1 MPFLIDGHNVISAL
15 EDIDLEDPHD
25 EVKLVF
31 KLRAWAGR
39 IRRKAIVIFD
49 GGIPGGYSRKLSRDN
64 LKVIFAARQHT
75 NADRIIHARLR
86 RLRDAPNWTVVSSD
100 HEVLDSAR
108 EVGARVMTAQEFA
121 EQLQVTLTIEREKP
135 EALASGELEEW
146 LEVFGDAEDIPIPP
160 SARAEAT
167 QVPSEPTPSVPPVGK
182 RKARPPARPKLT
194 HTERTLGEQV
204 DLPMPD
210 DVPLDKVRPPIPDA
224 DQVEGKPTYP
234 SDREVEAWLDVFEEP
249 LEPEPTP
256 ARPKRKRRPKP
267 KSRQRKRDLA
277 VAKENPDAL
286 DPDDVK
292 AWLDVF
298 ADRPTPPPEPAP
310 ASKPKRRKQARGQRQ
325 EETPQRRR
333 KKRRKKVRT
342 SKLLEV
348 KRRQAPVDEVHTEKG
363 ELTDEDL
370 NEWYRRFGK
379 EPGQ

>member
-1 MPFLIDGHNVISAL
+1 
-15 EDIDLEDPHD
+15 
-25 EVKLVF
+25 
-31 KLRAWAGR
+31 
-39 IRRKAIVIFD
+39 
-49 GGIPGGYSRKLSRDN
+49 
-64 LKVIFAARQHT
+64 VIFAARQHT
-75 NADRIIHARLR
+75 NADRIIHARLH

-108 EVGARVMTAQEFA
+108 EVGARVLTAQEFA

-135 EALASGELEEW
+135 EALTAGELEEW

-160 SARAEAT
+160 SAQAKAARAAAD
-167 QVPSEPTPSVPPVGK
+167 PTPPAPPVGK
-182 RKARPPARPKLT
+182 RPTRPPARPKLT

-210 DVPLDKVRPPIPDA
+210 DVPPDKVQSPIPDA
-224 DQVEGKPTYP
+224 DQIEGKPTYP

-249 LEPEPTP
+249 PEPEPVP
-256 ARPKRKRRPKP
+256 PPSRPKRKP
-267 KSRQRKRDLA
+267 KSRRRKRDLA
-277 VAKENPDAL
+277 VDKENPDAL
-286 DPDDVK
+286 DPDDVE

-298 ADRPTPPPEPAP
+298 TDRPTPPPDPAP
-310 ASKPKRRKQARGQRQ
+310 APKPKRRKQARGQRQ
-325 EETPQRRR
+325 EETPQERRR
-333 KKRRKKVRT
+333 KRRKKGRT